1 MKISKLILNY
11 QKYGDA
17 KLDLKTQTIIVALT
31 GNANFA
37 TTTPTLADFTG
48 IASNFS
54 TALAAAATRDRL
66 SVSLKADAREALLIS
81 LRLLAMSIEAL
92 AEGNR
97 SKLVSS
103 GFDLATESDSA
114 LSLSVPQEF
123 VLADGMSPGEVK
135 FSVKAVENA
144 KSYIFEYTEEPLTL
158 DSSWISKGSSKREY
172 TFTNMPSG
180 KRIYGRAIAIGT
192 RGQEGM
198 TSVLTRMVQ

>member
-11 QKYGDA
+11 QRFGDA
-17 KLDLKTQTIIVALT
+17 KLDQKAQAVIVALT
-31 GNANFA
+31 GNANFGVITA
-37 TTTPTLADFTG
+37 TLADF
-48 IASNFS
+48 IIVASDFA
-54 TALAAAATRDRL
+54 TALTASSSRDRVA
-66 SVSLKADAREALLIS
+66 VSLKNDAREALLNS
-81 LRLLAMSIEAL
+81 LRLMGMNIEAM

-103 GFDLATESDSA
+103 GFDLATESDNA
-114 LSLSVPQEF
+114 VSLSPPQEF
-123 VLADGMSPGEVK
+123 ALADGMSPGEVK

-158 DSSWISKGSSKREY
+158 ESSWISKGSSKREY
-172 TFTNMPSG
+172 TFVNLPSG

-192 RGQEGM
+192 RGQEGT